1 MDKNYFNILIILL
14 TILYFYYKNKYI
26 VVCGVSGV
34 GNKVRVL
41 LSYLYK
47 ARQERKKL
55 IFYWFYEKDVCPEYY
70 GNLFQNIPDVT
81 IINISSN
88 FHVFY
93 LLCNYIGLHQENK
106 EYINHKYY
114 SLLKPIPKLQDKI
127 NEYKHNLQNYYIS
140 CHIRRTDS
148 VGHVEFK
155 HNTDEDYM
163 NYIDS
168 HDSNLKIYIATDNR
182 DTQEIFIKKYGD
194 RLFIKPIIPSTN
206 VRQTSVQDAI
216 IDIYTCAG
224 ANYFMGTEGSS
235 FSDMINYIRL

>member
-1 MDKNYFNILIILL
+1 MDKNYFNILILFLI
-14 TILYFYYKNKYI
+14 ILYIYYKNKYI

-47 ARQERKKL
+47 ARKENKKL
-55 IFYWFYEKDVCPEYY
+55 IFYWPYEKDVCPEYY
-70 GNLFQNIPDVT
+70 NNLFQNIPDVE
-81 IINISSN
+81 IRNNNYLYNID
-88 FHVFY
+88 
-93 LLCNYIGLHQENK
+93 CNYVGLHEENK
-106 EYINHKYY
+106 DYINAKYY

-127 NEYKHNLQNYYIS
+127 NEYKQNLKNYYIS

-148 VGHVEFK
+148 IGHSAFK

-163 NYIDS
+163 NYIDQ
-168 HDSNLKIYIATDNR
+168 HDSKLKIYIATDNR
-182 DTQEIFIKKYGD
+182 DTQDIFIKKYGD

>member
-1 MDKNYFNILIILL
+1 MDKNIFYKILLLFIIILY
-14 TILYFYYKNKYI
+14 IQYKRNYI
-26 VVCGVSGV
+26 VVCGICGV

-47 ARQERKKL
+47 ARKENKKL
-55 IFYWFYEKDVCPEYY
+55 IFYWQYEKDACPEYY
-70 GNLFQNIPDVT
+70 SNLFQNIPDL
-81 IINISSN
+81 IIRNDCI
-88 FHVFY
+88 Y
-93 LLCNYIGLHQENK
+93 IDCNYIGYDEENK
-106 EYINHKYY
+106 DYIDAKYY
-114 SLLKPIPKLQDKI
+114 SLLKPIPILQNKI
-127 NEYKHNLQNYYIS
+127 NEYKQNLNNYYIA

-148 VGHVEFK
+148 IGGSSFK
-155 HNTDEDYM
+155 HSTDEDYM

-168 HDSNLKIYIATDNR
+168 YDSNLKIYIATDNR
-182 DTQEIFIKKYGD
+182 DTQDIFIKKYGD

-235 FSDMINYIRL
+235 FSDMIKYIRL